1 MASGQGS
8 RSRPAVLTP
17 HTASTA
23 RQPRRRGR
31 PGYDLESLL
40 AVAVTVFN
48 ERGYDGTSMEDLSR
62 RLGISKSSIYYHVD
76 SKEQLLALALD
87 RALDGL
93 FSVADDVLA
102 AAGLAAA
109 GLPAIERLELL
120 VRGSVRVLAEQLPY
134 VTLLLRAR
142 GNTGTEQSALARRR
156 EFDRIVA
163 DLVDQAERDGDI
175 RPDVDPAI
183 TARLLFGLVNS
194 LVEWYRPGRADAAG
208 TAGPEDAARGGGPAD
223 AAELAAAVC
232 AVAFDGLR
240 VRRAETAATVPAGLQ
255 ARAAAR

>member
-1 MASGQGS
+1 MAHDLADTGPSALPSAGTAQGV
-8 RSRPAVLTP
+8 A
-17 HTASTA
+17 
-23 RQPRRRGR
+23 RRGR

-76 SKEQLLALALD
+76 SKEDLLALALD

-93 FSVADDVLA
+93 FRVAKDVQA
-102 AAGLAAA
+102 DNA
-109 GLPAIERLELL
+109 PAIVRLERL
-120 VRGSVRVLAEQLPY
+120 VRGSVHVLADRLPY

-142 GNTGTEQSALARRR
+142 GNTGTERTALARRR
-156 EFDRIVA
+156 EFDQIVA
-163 DLVDQAERDGDI
+163 ELVAEAERDGDI

-194 LVEWYRPGRADAAG
+194 LVEWYRPGHRVTSA
-208 TAGPEDAARGGGPAD
+208 P
-223 AAELAAAVC
+223 ELADAVC

-240 VRRAETAATVPAGLQ
+240 IRRAGEPPAGPTALSEQ
-255 ARAAAR
+255 TPSKDV